1 MTDDKRPFRLM
12 LDGDMAKL
20 LDHLA
25 ADLKSQERNYQ
36 IGVGTVAARLLES
49 LAEHPELINQLLE
62 EYSRRQG
69 VESVPIEKAD
79 PFAVTRKPK
88 PGRLKKAA

>member
-1 MTDDKRPFRLM
+1 MTGDKRPFRLM

-25 ADLKSQERNYQ
+25 ADLKSSERNYQ

-49 LAEHPELINQLLE
+49 LAAHPEMIQQLLDEYAERQGIATSHVENEHPFPQ
-62 EYSRRQG
+62 
-69 VESVPIEKAD
+69 
-79 PFAVTRKPK
+79 TRNIATK
-88 PGRLKKAA
+88 RKKAA